1 MHEVRKGNTFHQTS
15 NVLDSVC
22 NQTSAPLCLYLIP
35 KIDQDLAF
43 SLINPGLHYMLGWL
57 FSTPRCTADLRGV
70 HMYFLSTMPSSIIPM
85 ASSSSLLI
93 SLLSTCKITEFFNDY
108 MSEIP
113 LHVLN
118 RALEL
123 IFPRVSCVPSTSST
137 SFEEVPVFLVQARNL
152 LKSFLCS

>member
-1 MHEVRKGNTFHQTS
+1 
-15 NVLDSVC
+15 
-22 NQTSAPLCLYLIP
+22 
-35 KIDQDLAF
+35 
-43 SLINPGLHYMLGWL
+43 
-57 FSTPRCTADLRGV
+57 
-70 HMYFLSTMPSSIIPM
+70 M